1 MQTVNISLP
10 DELKEFV
17 DEQVS
22 SGCHASASEYIRV
35 LILEDEKKAQDQLE
49 AFLVEGIESGEAT
62 EMTRQDWENIRREG
76 RKLVEARK
84 HQKTA

>member
-1 MQTVNISLP
+1 MQTLSVSLP

-22 SGCHASASEYIRV
+22 SGCYASPSEYFRALV
-35 LILEDEKKAQDQLE
+35 LADEKNAQDQLE
-49 AFLVEGIESGEAT
+49 AFLLEGIESGVAT

-76 RKLVEARK
+76 RRLVEARK
-84 HQKTA
+84 RQKTA